1 MSSVCTL
8 KCDICGK
15 LRMDDANRWLEN
27 STNEGVVSVAKLG
40 TFRSI
45 EVHLCG
51 QKCAM
56 KWIGGKIG
64 ELHKSA

>member
-1 MSSVCTL
+1 
-8 KCDICGK
+8 
-15 LRMDDANRWLEN
+15 MDDANRWLES

-51 QKCAM
+51 
-56 KWIGGKIG
+56 
-64 ELHKSA
+64 